1 MRNILCAHRTDIS
14 NISNISM
21 LMHQHVCVCMCGCI
35 TVGSDSMLCFTYFKF
50 SYFISL
56 LLRWYYVCEWH
67 CTVPQCI
74 AICAIR
80 CCRGQKPLTS
90 HSENGLALT
99 RIHAE
104 HKQLVSLNQSTI
116 HMGASDGSLS
126 MRHYVRLE
134 WARQTVRTTGF
145 ECVTTKLTV
154 IVAAYTHS
162 AYRNRRARDFCCC
175 LFNNIWFVAKF
186 FVCFFS
192 VLLVMVGQ
200 SLAVVLFLFGFM
212 IVLWYSFLALS
223 SIYYLVCKWIVF
235 IVGKRIR
242 NFG

>member
-1 MRNILCAHRTDIS
+1 MRPSYRHQQHQQ
-14 NISNISM
+14 
-21 LMHQHVCVCMCGCI
+21 HQHAHAPTRVRVYVWLHNGGVWLYALLYIFWVFVFHLIASSLVLCLRMALHGAAMHCDLCD
-35 TVGSDSMLCFTYFKF
+35 TMLSWLK
-50 SYFISL
+50 
-56 LLRWYYVCEWH
+56 
-67 CTVPQCI
+67 
-74 AICAIR
+74 AAD
-80 CCRGQKPLTS
+80 KPLREWVGANANSCGAQTA
-90 HSENGLALT
+90 GFT
-99 RIHAE
+99 
-104 HKQLVSLNQSTI
+104 QQSTI